1 MKETTFI
8 AIEPPG
14 NIVKP
19 YYALQ
24 DVLFRSSGLTTAR
37 LFPPIIPVA
46 FLFRQDKQDSS
57 RAPADRA
64 AFPSG
69 KEIFDR
75 IRSRVESAA
84 KMHSAGELRIG
95 EKTVYVPIEAIPE
108 TSLEEY
114 VPGNLFFPPQPGIL
128 LCLLENS
135 AILEAQLSS
144 LGSVPAQSWY
154 VNYIAEIKVRY
165 SCSRR
170 SFETARWEYKRYEKI
185 VCGRSA

>member
-19 YYALQ
+19 YYAIQ
-24 DVLFRSSGLTTAR
+24 DALFRSYGLPTAR
-37 LFPPIIPVA
+37 LFPPIIPMA
-46 FLFRQDKQDSS
+46 FLFRQDKQDSN

-64 AFPSG
+64 AFSSG
-69 KEIFDR
+69 NEIFAR
-75 IRSRVESAA
+75 IRSRIESAA

-95 EKTVYVPIEAIPE
+95 EKTVYVPIEAVPE

-114 VPGNLFFPPQPGIL
+114 IPGHFFFPEQPGIL
-128 LCLLENS
+128 LCLFENS
-135 AILEAQLSS
+135 AILEAQISS
-144 LGSVPAQSWY
+144 FGSVPAQSWY
-154 VNYIAEIKVRY
+154 VNYITEIKVRY
-165 SCSRR
+165 SGSGH
-170 SFETARWEYKRYEKI
+170 SFETVHWEYKRYEKV